1 MVSRDPRRR
10 RLSGA
15 FHGHPD
21 SRWPMG
27 DQMGVLTLHSAPPLS
42 AGNCWRSPSCLP
54 ILKAHLLQPA
64 CWHVPAVPP
73 TLLPPTPY
81 PPTLLPSVSFSAP
94 SSSDHPGNKGVPQ
107 IPTLCQLPSS
117 LHTVLCTR
125 ARPGMRDA
133 REGMRLGNIS
143 KRVVS
148 GALTACQTFYSPD
161 VVYPHVSP
169 KEV

>member
-1 MVSRDPRRR
+1 MELFLAIPTRGGPWVIKWVSSDYTLLH
-10 RLSGA
+10 LSVQGTA
-15 FHGHPD
+15 GGHLPA
-21 SRWPMG
+21 S
-27 DQMGVLTLHSAPPLS
+27 QFSKLTCCNLP
-42 AGNCWRSPSCLP
+42 AGTFLRSPPPSYPLP
-54 ILKAHLLQPA
+54 S
-64 CWHVPAVPP
+64 
-73 TLLPPTPY
+73 Y

-107 IPTLCQLPSS
+107 ISTLCQLPSS

-125 ARPGMRDA
+125 ARLGMRDA
-133 REGMRLGNIS
+133 REGTRLGNIS